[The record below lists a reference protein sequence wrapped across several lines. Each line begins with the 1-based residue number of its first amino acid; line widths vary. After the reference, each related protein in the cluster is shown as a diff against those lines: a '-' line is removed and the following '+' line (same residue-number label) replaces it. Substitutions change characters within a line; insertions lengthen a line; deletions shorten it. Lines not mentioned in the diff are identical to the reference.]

1 MPTLAALANILENPG
16 LGIPD
21 YVVEKALRCAEAH
34 KKAIA
39 MFYRAGGK
47 IALGTDAGTPF
58 NRHGENAQELRHMVA
73 NGIAPIDALRFG
85 TSSAAELLRLADRG
99 RIVEGLAADLL
110 IVRGDPSA
118 DILMAADKANHIAV
132 VKNGTRID
140 TAAGAGA
147 QPDVTRHR
155 GPQMPAASLF

>member
-1 MPTLAALANILENPG
+1 MKIIVLGAGALGSILAAALTRSGQDVILLARG
-16 LGIPD
+16 
-21 YVVEKALRCAEAH
+21 AR
-34 KKAIA
+34 
-39 MFYRAGGK
+39 
-47 IALGTDAGTPF
+47 
-58 NRHGENAQELRHMVA
+58 
-73 NGIAPIDALRFG
+73 
-85 TSSAAELLRLADRG
+85 AELLRKQGIGVSGIIEDTVQVAIETDPAALP
-99 RIVEGLAADLL
+99 AADLL